1 MTRRRSTGRKKI
13 VIRENTWTCTSCPTI
28 NSGPNNRC
36 KSCGN
41 PRSENDGEKFNFDPS
56 TSPVVSAPAEVAR
69 ALAGPDRTCS
79 SCGTDNPADARQCVS
94 CGNPIEA
101 DDTERGRKLEQEPIL
116 PPKTRE
122 QPQVIPIIGALC
134 FIVIFSYLA
143 WFLLL
148 ETKSVKAIVVNH
160 EWKMGYEIEEERT
173 ITSEAWEDNVPFN
186 ARVIRRTNKQ
196 RDTEPVVVGTEW
208 VKSEEENLEN
218 GYTKETMEEV
228 EIIEDKPIYDTWC
241 TYQYEDWVYDDTKE
255 KEGVGKSPSFP
266 ILQLQSTQRIA
277 GEIEEYWIVFE
288 DENLIERKKLFP
300 AMEWERI
307 EKGERFILHINR
319 IGSILFADKIE
330 EDR

>member
-1 MTRRRSTGRKKI
+1 MTRRRFTGRKKI
-13 VIRENTWTCTSCPTI
+13 VIRENTWTCTSCATI
-28 NSGPNNRC
+28 NPGPKNRC
-36 KSCGN
+36 VCGS
-41 PRSENDGEKFNFDPS
+41 PRSESEGEKFDFDPT
-56 TSPVVSAPAEVAR
+56 TSPVVSDSISIQK

-79 SCGTDNPADARQCVS
+79 SCGTDNPADALQCVS

-101 DDTERGRKLEQEPIL
+101 DDTKRGSKLEQEPIL
-116 PPKTRE
+116 PPKARE
-122 QPQVIPIIGALC
+122 QPQVIPIIGMLC
-134 FIVIFSYLA
+134 LFVLLSYLV

-148 ETKSVKAIVVNH
+148 ETKSVKAVVVNH
-160 EWKMGYEIEEERT
+160 EWKLGYEIEEIRT

-186 ARVIRRTNKQ
+186 ARVIRRTSKQ
-196 RDTEPVVVGTEW
+196 RGTEPVVVGTDEEK
-208 VKSEEENLEN
+208 VEEENLEN
-218 GYTKETMEEV
+218 GYTEETMEEV

-266 ILQLQSTQRIA
+266 ILQIQSTQRIA

-300 AMEWERI
+300 AMEWQRI